1 MPSIAG
7 LSLAGA
13 CRPAQGVGGDYYDT
27 FELEDSRLG
36 LAIGD
41 GSGKGISAALLMA
54 GLRASLRTM
63 TLAGSMELRTLMQRM
78 NQLIYEASAINRYAT
93 FFFAIFDPSGRSL
106 RYVNAGHNAPVLL
119 QHRSGSFT
127 RRRLDVG
134 GPPVGLLPV
143 SAYEEQSLTIESG
156 DVLLAYT
163 DGISEAMTADDEE
176 WGEENMIAAA
186 EAAFEGCA
194 TDILHALF
202 GAADQFTRKAPQHD
216 DMTLLI
222 VKA

>member
-1 MPSIAG
+1 M
-7 LSLAGA
+7 
-13 CRPAQGVGGDYYDT
+13 
-27 FELEDSRLG
+27 
-36 LAIGD
+36 
-41 GSGKGISAALLMA
+41 
-54 GLRASLRTM
+54 
-63 TLAGSMELRTLMQRM
+63 
-78 NQLIYEASAINRYAT
+78 
-93 FFFAIFDPSGRSL
+93 
-106 RYVNAGHNAPVLL
+106 
-119 QHRSGSFT
+119 
-127 RRRLDVG
+127 
-134 GPPVGLLPV
+134 
-143 SAYEEQSLTIESG
+143 
-156 DVLLAYT
+156 LLAYT